1 MKKINWLLLIAA
13 MLNVACDF
21 KLPRSGKDDACTQI
35 EVQRYD
41 RAESRYLMTGDF
53 SALQQM
59 NTGYPMETRA
69 LIEDLL
75 KIGEV
80 NDPQINTKLLKF
92 YQDSALQTLI
102 SDAEAQY
109 ANMDD
114 INKDLT
120 EAFGK
125 LKQWLPDLP
134 LPTVYAQITALDQ
147 SIVIGNQ
154 SIGISLD
161 KYLGAD
167 YPLYLKYY
175 SREQRRLMTRRY
187 IVPDCVSFYLMSVYP
202 LSRYD
207 IRSQQ
212 ERDLHMGKIMW
223 IVNRALGQNIM
234 KSRFVDCI
242 DRYMKHH
249 TSVSIAELLRSD
261 DYSAFID

>member
-1 MKKINWLLLIAA
+1 

-21 KLPRSGKDDACTQI
+21 KLPRSGKDDACAQI

-59 NTGYPMETRA
+59 NTGYPVETRA

-102 SDAEAQY
+102 LDAEAQY

-175 SREQRRLMTRRY
+175 SREQRRLMTRR
-187 IVPDCVSFYLMSVYP
+187 
-202 LSRYD
+202 
-207 IRSQQ
+207 
-212 ERDLHMGKIMW
+212 
-223 IVNRALGQNIM
+223 
-234 KSRFVDCI
+234 
-242 DRYMKHH
+242 
-249 TSVSIAELLRSD
+249 
-261 DYSAFID
+261 